1 MLDPAELLQV
11 NMEPRWNHLDLL
23 RLYHVVRWADDWTG
37 RKFGSRVH
45 GRTPCR
51 SRWSLPL
58 RVEILLTSGVTTYLN
73 LDSTQVLEI
82 ALSLSIAPFL
92 VFLSALILVTNKIPF
107 TFSENN

>member
-1 MLDPAELLQV
+1 
-11 NMEPRWNHLDLL
+11 
-23 RLYHVVRWADDWTG
+23 
-37 RKFGSRVH
+37 
-45 GRTPCR
+45 
-51 SRWSLPL
+51 
-58 RVEILLTSGVTTYLN
+58 LTSGVTTYLN